1 LLGDYLEGIVETV
14 RTQDGLGHLQ
24 HRTQCAHVIAHR
36 GVKEMGAHGF
46 LTAANGLLY
55 ARWQLLA
62 ASAGMRSISLK
73 THENRQ
79 SELHI
84 AAPA

>member
-1 LLGDYLEGIVETV
+1 
-14 RTQDGLGHLQ
+14 
-24 HRTQCAHVIAHR
+24 
-36 GVKEMGAHGF
+36 MGAHGF